1 MHAFC
6 ETFRILLLFRK
17 AIWNGIETVQSFP
30 PLLFH
35 KYITLVVDHIKK
47 LIDTLRKQRF
57 IPAASTGQ
65 INDMVIRSR
74 RFCHYFAVCFFQK
87 LLLLQRFKD
96 SISTSYED
104 RKKSRTVQIAVR
116 LFVRQSET
124 KSRRA
129 NRRDLPMSGRLQVTG
144 YRTYLSL

>member
-30 PLLFH
+30 TLLFH
-35 KYITLVVDHIKK
+35 KYVTLVVDHIKK

-74 RFCHYFAVCFFQK
+74 RFCNYFAVCFFQK
-87 LLLLQRFKD
+87 LLLLQRFTD
-96 SISTSYED
+96 SIS
-104 RKKSRTVQIAVR
+104 KC
-116 LFVRQSET
+116 L
-124 KSRRA
+124 
-129 NRRDLPMSGRLQVTG
+129 
-144 YRTYLSL
+144 